1 MTRKPRREHDR
12 SVSRS
17 VDVAAIYIAAV

>member
-12 SVSRS
+12 SVSRG